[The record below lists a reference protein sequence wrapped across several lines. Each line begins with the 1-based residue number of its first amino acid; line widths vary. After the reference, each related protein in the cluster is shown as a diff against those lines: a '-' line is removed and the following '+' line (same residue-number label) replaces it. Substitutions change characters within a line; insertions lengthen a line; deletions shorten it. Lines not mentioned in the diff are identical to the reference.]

1 MEEMPDATADP
12 TEREY
17 PVNTMGVVA
26 PIAGWL
32 IPGGGHFIQ
41 RRYIRGLLLLISVVS
56 MFFIGIWMQGK
67 VYSKNTGDI
76 LEILSFL
83 GDLGAGVLYF
93 VAQSLGW
100 GRGAIVNA
108 NANYGS
114 VFIVVAGL
122 LNIVSA
128 VDAHQIAI
136 GKKQ

>member
-1 MEEMPDATADP
+1 M
-12 TEREY
+12 
-17 PVNTMGVVA
+17 
-26 PIAGWL
+26 
-32 IPGGGHFIQ
+32 
-41 RRYIRGLLLLISVVS
+41 
-56 MFFIGIWMQGK
+56 
-67 VYSKNTGDI
+67 
-76 LEILSFL
+76 LSFV
-83 GDLGAGVLYF
+83 GDLGSGALYF
-93 VAQSLGW
+93 IAQSFGW

>member
-1 MEEMPDATADP
+1 MPEATAEP
-12 TEREY
+12 TERDY
-17 PVNTMGVVA
+17 PINTMGVVA
-26 PIAGWL
+26 PIVGWL

-41 RRYIRGLLLLISVVS
+41 KRLIRGVLLLISVLS

-67 VYSKNTGDI
+67 IYTANTGDI
-76 LEILSFL
+76 LEILSFV
-83 GDLGAGVLYF
+83 GDLGAGVFYF
-93 VAQSLGW
+93 LAHAFGW

-108 NANYGS
+108 NANYGT

>member
-1 MEEMPDATADP
+1 MPTQ
-12 TEREY
+12 TILK
-17 PVNTMGVVA
+17 VNGRA
-26 PIAGWL
+26 ANYIIAIALLLGMPFFVFFGKL
-32 IPGGGHFIQ
+32 SDRVG
-41 RRYIRGLLLLISVVS
+41 RKRLLLISVVC
-56 MFFIGIWMQGK
+56 MFFLGIWMQGK
-67 VYSKNTGDI
+67 VYTANTGDI
-76 LEILSFL
+76 LEMLSFV
-83 GDLGAGVLYF
+83 GDLGAGALYF
-93 VAQSLGW
+93 IAQSFGW